1 MVMVTPKLEL
11 PPRWYTDGAKIITVD
26 VERFLPSAKST
37 CYLSAVHAVQQ
48 AKKQKAIEAVYVD
61 RNNRILEGTTT
72 NFFFVKKNRLVTS
85 HRDILP
91 GITRSVI
98 IELAKDFY
106 GVETRDIDS
115 SEVYDMEEVFITAS
129 NKEVIPIVKINDL
142 QIGNGRVG
150 EHTRRIMQM
159 FRDYTNSYGQGKHR
173 LQLPSIRI

>member
-1 MVMVTPKLEL
+1 
-11 PPRWYTDGAKIITVD
+11 
-26 VERFLPSAKST
+26 
-37 CYLSAVHAVQQ
+37 
-48 AKKQKAIEAVYVD
+48 
-61 RNNRILEGTTT
+61 
-72 NFFFVKKNRLVTS
+72 
-85 HRDILP
+85 
-91 GITRSVI
+91 
-98 IELAKDFY
+98 
-106 GVETRDIDS
+106 VETRDIDS